1 MEPRISIITLGV
13 TDFVRSLH
21 FYRDGLGW
29 PTRATDESAIAF
41 FHTIGTRF
49 AIYPLHKLAEDISAA
64 LPPARSGFSG
74 ITLAHNV
81 RTREEVAGVLAHAQ
95 AAGAAIVKPAQ
106 DAFWGGHSGYFTDPD
121 GYYWEVAFAPGFQFA
136 ADGSLILNE

>member
-29 PTRATDESAIAF
+29 PTRATDASDIAF
-41 FHTIGTRF
+41 FNTVGTRF
-49 AIYPLHKLAEDISAA
+49 AIYPLGKLAEDISEGL
-64 LPPARSGFSG
+64 LPTRSGFSG

-81 RTREEVAGVLAHAQ
+81 RTREEVAGVLAYARSSRC
-95 AAGAAIVKPAQ
+95 
-106 DAFWGGHSGYFTDPD
+106 GHR
-121 GYYWEVAFAPGFQFA
+121 
-136 ADGSLILNE
+136 